1 MRVLLATDFSTNAEK
16 ARDLVAGLALPP
28 DSTVQVVHAI
38 EPMPYMNAF
47 APMPMLEL
55 SDYAEREL
63 RGELETFVRPLLA
76 ADRTVERVLPFGRA
90 ADVIVRQAERHGADL
105 IVIGSRG
112 RGGVASMILGSVSA
126 EVVDRAPCAVL
137 VARGRTLH
145 RLLLA
150 EDGSASAASG
160 AALIAS
166 LPPLRSLP
174 VRVVS
179 VAETGSPYGA
189 TMDPLASS
197 AAVEAYY
204 DALPAFR
211 EERERLGRERARQLR
226 DAGVSA
232 TSEFREGDA
241 AAELIK
247 AAARDRS
254 DCIVIGSRGRT
265 GLTRAVLGSV
275 ARAVLFHGDCS
286 VLVTHAPIAGTV
298 PDRLPAA
305 TFEHGLLPK
314 R

>member
-16 ARDLVAGLALPP
+16 ARDLVAGLALPTN
-28 DSTVQVVHAI
+28 SAVQVVHVI
-38 EPMPYMNAF
+38 EPMPYVNAF
-47 APMPMLEL
+47 APLPMLEL

-76 ADRTVERVLPFGRA
+76 PDRNVERVLPFGRA
-90 ADVIVRQAERHGADL
+90 ADIIVGEATHHGADL

-126 EVVDRAPCAVL
+126 EVVDRAPCPVL
-137 VARGRTLH
+137 VARTRTLH
-145 RLLLA
+145 RILLA
-150 EDGSASAASG
+150 EDGSPNAALG

-166 LPPLRSLP
+166 LAPLRSLP

-179 VAETGSPYGA
+179 VAETGLPYAA

-211 EERERLGRERARQLR
+211 EERERLCRERAAQLR
-226 DAGVSA
+226 KAGVNA

-247 AAARDRS
+247 AAAQDKS
-254 DCIVIGSRGRT
+254 DCIVIGSRGKT
-265 GLTRAVLGSV
+265 GVTRVALGSV
-275 ARAVLFHGDCS
+275 ARAVLFHAECS
-286 VLVTHAPIAGTV
+286 VLVTHAPTAGTV
-298 PDRLPAA
+298 PDHLPAA
-305 TFEHGLLPK
+305 TFEHVLPK

>member
-1 MRVLLATDFSTNAEK
+1 MRVLLATDYSTHAEK
-16 ARDLVAGLALPP
+16 ARDLVASLALPAN
-28 DSTVQVVHAI
+28 STVQVVHAI

-47 APMPMLEL
+47 APLPMLEL

-63 RGELETFVRPLLA
+63 RGELETFVRPLLGP
-76 ADRTVERVLPFGRA
+76 DRIVERALPFGRA
-90 ADVIVRQAERHGADL
+90 ADVIVAEAEESHPDL

-112 RGGVASMILGSVSA
+112 RGGVAAMILGSVSA
-126 EVVDRAPCAVL
+126 EVVDRAPCPVL
-137 VARGRTLH
+137 VARGRTLL
-145 RLLLA
+145 RILLA
-150 EDGSASAASG
+150 EDGSASAALG

-179 VAETGSPYGA
+179 VADTGLPYAA

-211 EERERLGRERARQLR
+211 EERERLGRERAAKLR
-226 DAGVSA
+226 EAGVSA

-247 AAARDRS
+247 AAAQDKS
-254 DCIVIGSRGRT
+254 DCIVIGSRGKT
-265 GLTRAVLGSV
+265 GLTRVVLGSV
-275 ARAVLFHGDCS
+275 ARGVLFHAECS
-286 VLVTHAPIAGTV
+286 VLVTHAPTAGTA

-305 TFEHGLLPK
+305 TFEHVLPK

>member
-1 MRVLLATDFSTNAEK
+1 MRVLLATDFSSHAEK
-16 ARDLVAGLALPP
+16 ARDLVAGMALPP
-28 DSTVQVVHAI
+28 GSTVRVVHAI
-38 EPMPYMNAF
+38 EPMPEIGAY
-47 APMPMLEL
+47 APIPMLEL

-63 RGELETFVRPLLA
+63 RAELETFVKPLQA
-76 ADRTVERVLPFGRA
+76 VDRKVEPVLPFGRA
-90 ADVIVRQAERHGADL
+90 ADVIVADAEEQHADL
-105 IVIGSRG
+105 VVIGSRG

-126 EVVDRAPCAVL
+126 EVVDRAPCPVL

-150 EDGSASAASG
+150 EDGSASAALG
-160 AALIAS
+160 AALIAR
-166 LPPLRSLP
+166 LAPLRSLP

-179 VAETGSPYGA
+179 VADTGLPYA
-189 TMDPLASS
+189 TTMDPLASS

-211 EERERLGRERARQLR
+211 EERERLGRERAAKLR
-226 DAGVSA
+226 EAGIDA

-247 AAARDRS
+247 AAARDKS
-254 DCIVIGSRGRT
+254 DCIVIGSRGKT
-265 GLTRAVLGSV
+265 GLTRVVLGSV
-275 ARAVLFHGDCS
+275 ARGILFHAECS
-286 VLVTHAPIAGTV
+286 VLVIHAPTTGTT

-305 TFEHGLLPK
+305 TFEHVLPK